1 MQRLPNSPAST
12 PTEATWAAGSLSYY
26 PARHRGTY
34 PDTRAAL
41 AALGCVGTLAD
52 LYQANA
58 RAEGSH
64 AVAVPVTAP
73 TAPADCGE
81 CLALVI
87 RKPGGRA
94 DLYVGLV
101 GLADPDADRAGAIAQ
116 ELAQAVP
123 GRWVVMTWARQPKVT
138 Q

>member
-1 MQRLPNSPAST
+1 MHRPNPKAFTPPAS
-12 PTEATWAAGSLSYY
+12 AGVSFY

-41 AALGCVGTLAD
+41 AALGCVGKLAD

-64 AVAVPVTAP
+64 AIAVPVTSP

-81 CLALVI
+81 CVALVI

-94 DLYVGLV
+94 DLFVGLI
-101 GLADPDADRAGAIAQ
+101 GLADPDADRAGAKAL

-123 GRWVVMTWARQPKVT
+123 GRWVVMTWTRQPKVM